1 MRVCRTLDY
10 IVNTDLHLYLF
21 VKFDNARNKGIQ
33 VEIELTE
40 PIVYLPVDSVDY
52 IDIVDLILDD
62 VTCLLAESKNKK
74 MNFYMFYTDGELH
87 LVIEYPFGKECSSK
101 KLDTVLRHY
110 DNFHFFTAHEKG
122 VITQHLIV
130 TR

>member
-1 MRVCRTLDY
+1 MFVCRNLDY

-21 VKFDNARNKGIQ
+21 VKLDNARNKGIQ
-33 VEIELTE
+33 IEIELTE

-52 IDIVDLILDD
+52 IEIVDLILDD
-62 VTCLLAESKNKK
+62 VICLLAESKNKK
-74 MNFYMFYTDGELH
+74 LNFYMFYTEGSLH
-87 LVIEYPFGKECSSK
+87 LVIEYPFNKERSSK

-110 DNFHFFTAHEKG
+110 DNFHFFTAYEKG

-130 TR
+130 TP